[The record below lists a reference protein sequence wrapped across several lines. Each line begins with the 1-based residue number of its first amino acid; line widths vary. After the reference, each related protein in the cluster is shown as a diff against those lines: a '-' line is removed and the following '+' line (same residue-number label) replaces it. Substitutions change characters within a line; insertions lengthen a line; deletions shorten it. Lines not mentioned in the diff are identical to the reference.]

1 MGTPRAVQTPAYM
14 LEKAVSALNRGGLVA
29 FPTDTL
35 YALGAHAFMEEAV
48 SRVYEAKGRPQGMAL
63 PLLLSG
69 PGEIDRVA
77 VDVPQ
82 AAWDL
87 AERFWPGAVTMVL
100 YKAPSVSSTITGGRD
115 TVAVR
120 VPSHPL
126 ALALMEGVGAP
137 LTGTSANRSGGP
149 DPVTAEVVRQHL
161 GEAVDVVLDEGPCT
175 LAVSSTIVDMTAE
188 PPKIVRAGA
197 IAKSELERVCPGI
210 TEG

>member
-1 MGTPRAVQTPAYM
+1 MGTPRAVQTPAYI

-35 YALGAHAFMEEAV
+35 YALGAHAFMEEAI

-77 VDVPQ
+77 VNVPQ

-188 PPKIVRAGA
+188 TPKIVRAGA

>member
-69 PGEIDRVA
+69 PEEIDRVA

-188 PPKIVRAGA
+188 TPKIVRAGA

>member
-35 YALGAHAFMEEAV
+35 YALGAHAFMEEAI
-48 SRVYEAKGRPQGMAL
+48 SRVYEAKGRPQDMAL

-175 LAVSSTIVDMTAE
+175 LAESSTIVDMTAE
-188 PPKIVRAGA
+188 PPRIVRAGA
-197 IAKSELERVCPGI
+197 IPKSELERVCPGF

>member
-188 PPKIVRAGA
+188 TPKIVRAGA

>member
-14 LEKAVSALNRGGLVA
+14 LEKAVSTLNRGGLVA

-35 YALGAHAFMEEAV
+35 YALGAHAFMEEAI

-126 ALALMEGVGAP
+126 ALALMEGIGAP

-175 LAVSSTIVDMTAE
+175 LAESSTIVDMTAE
-188 PPKIVRAGA
+188 PPRIVRAGA
-197 IAKSELERVCPGI
+197 IPKSELERVCPGI

>member
-35 YALGAHAFMEEAV
+35 YALGAHAFMEEAI

-188 PPKIVRAGA
+188 TPKIVRAGA

>member
-35 YALGAHAFMEEAV
+35 YALGAHAFMEEAI

-77 VDVPQ
+77 VNVPQ

-137 LTGTSANRSGGP
+137 LTGTSANRSGWP

-188 PPKIVRAGA
+188 TPKIVRAGA

>member
-1 MGTPRAVQTPAYM
+1 M

-35 YALGAHAFMEEAV
+35 YALGAHAFMEEAI

-82 AAWDL
+82 AAWGL

-188 PPKIVRAGA
+188 TPKIVRAGA

>member
-63 PLLLSG
+63 PLLLGS

-161 GEAVDVVLDEGPCT
+161 GESVDVVLDEGPCS
-175 LAVSSTIVDMTAE
+175 LAEASTIVDMTAE
-188 PPKIVRAGA
+188 PPRIVRAGA

>member
-35 YALGAHAFMEEAV
+35 YALGAHAFMEEAI

-69 PGEIDRVA
+69 PEEIDRVA

-188 PPKIVRAGA
+188 TPKIVRAGA

>member
-1 MGTPRAVQTPAYM
+1 M

-63 PLLLSG
+63 PLLLGS

-126 ALALMEGVGAP
+126 ALALMQGVGAP

-175 LAVSSTIVDMTAE
+175 LAEASTIVDMTAE
-188 PPKIVRAGA
+188 PPRIVRAGA
-197 IAKSELERVCPGI
+197 VSRAELERFCPGI
-210 TEG
+210 AEA

>member
-48 SRVYEAKGRPQGMAL
+48 TRVYEAKGRPQGMAL
-63 PLLLSG
+63 PLLLGS

-161 GEAVDVVLDEGPCT
+161 GEAVDVVLDEGPCS
-175 LAVSSTIVDMTAE
+175 LAKASTIVDMTAE
-188 PPKIVRAGA
+188 PPRIVRAGA
-197 IAKSELERVCPGI
+197 VSRAELERFCPGI
-210 TEG
+210 AEA

>member
-161 GEAVDVVLDEGPCT
+161 GEAVDVVLDEGPCS
-175 LAVSSTIVDMTAE
+175 LAEASTIVDMTAE
-188 PPKIVRAGA
+188 PPRIVRAGA

>member
-1 MGTPRAVQTPAYM
+1 M

-63 PLLLSG
+63 PLLLGS

-126 ALALMEGVGAP
+126 ALALMQGVGAP

-149 DPVTAEVVRQHL
+149 DPVSAEVVRQHL

-175 LAVSSTIVDMTAE
+175 LAEASTIVDMTAE
-188 PPKIVRAGA
+188 PPRIVRAGA
-197 IAKSELERVCPGI
+197 VSRAELERFCPGI
-210 TEG
+210 AEA

>member
-1 MGTPRAVQTPAYM
+1 M
-14 LEKAVSALNRGGLVA
+14 LEKAVSTLNRGGLVA

-35 YALGAHAFMEEAV
+35 YALGAHAFMEEAI

-63 PLLLSG
+63 PLLLRG

-126 ALALMEGVGAP
+126 ALALMEGIGAP

-149 DPVTAEVVRQHL
+149 NPVSAEVVRKHL
-161 GEAVDVVLDEGPCT
+161 GEVVDVVLDEGPCS
-175 LAVSSTIVDMTAE
+175 LAEASTIVDMTAE
-188 PPKIVRAGA
+188 PPRIVRAGA
-197 IAKSELERVCPGI
+197 IPKSKLERVCPGI

>member
-100 YKAPSVSSTITGGRD
+100 YKAPSVSSTITGGQ
-115 TVAVR
+115 AI
-120 VPSHPL
+120 PS
-126 ALALMEGVGAP
+126 
-137 LTGTSANRSGGP
+137 
-149 DPVTAEVVRQHL
+149 Q
-161 GEAVDVVLDEGPCT
+161 
-175 LAVSSTIVDMTAE
+175 
-188 PPKIVRAGA
+188 
-197 IAKSELERVCPGI
+197 
-210 TEG
+210 

>member
-175 LAVSSTIVDMTAE
+175 LAESSTIVDMTAE
-188 PPKIVRAGA
+188 PPRIVRAGA

>member
-1 MGTPRAVQTPAYM
+1 MGTPRAVQTPAYI

-35 YALGAHAFMEEAV
+35 YALGAHAFMEEAI

-69 PGEIDRVA
+69 PEEIDRVA

-161 GEAVDVVLDEGPCT
+161 GEAVDVVLDEGPCS
-175 LAVSSTIVDMTAE
+175 LAEASTIVDMTAE
-188 PPKIVRAGA
+188 PPRIVRAGA

>member
-1 MGTPRAVQTPAYM
+1 MGTPRAVQTPAYI

-35 YALGAHAFMEEAV
+35 YALGAHAFMEEAI

-69 PGEIDRVA
+69 PEEIDRVA

-188 PPKIVRAGA
+188 TPKIVRAGA